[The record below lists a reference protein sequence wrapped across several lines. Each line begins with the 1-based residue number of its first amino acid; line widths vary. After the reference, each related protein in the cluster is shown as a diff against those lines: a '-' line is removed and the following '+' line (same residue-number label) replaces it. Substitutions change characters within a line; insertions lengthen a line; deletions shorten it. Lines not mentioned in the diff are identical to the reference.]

1 MVTINSI
8 SVDHTNKKTI
18 EKIADLVNDR
28 NVSETDGATWDF
40 IKELENN
47 NYFSVTI
54 SLSVAKIRG
63 LACPHYLQSY
73 YLTTNLIWFQKVEYM
88 KAFDI
93 IKMMIINMLNFIL
106 YYLYMYLLGN
116 SDYFFPCV
124 FILLLVF
131 LCTVIRNKSSC
142 IYWIISYFLIIPY
155 ACIILQ
161 KNGAH

>member
-1 MVTINSI
+1 
-8 SVDHTNKKTI
+8 
-18 EKIADLVNDR
+18 
-28 NVSETDGATWDF
+28 
-40 IKELENN
+40 
-47 NYFSVTI
+47 
-54 SLSVAKIRG
+54 
-63 LACPHYLQSY
+63 
-73 YLTTNLIWFQKVEYM
+73 M

-116 SDYFFPCV
+116 SDYFFSCV

-161 KNGAH
+161 KKWGSLGTPALLFFTAIFFVVEGGVFLIVRTIKMHMNKQ